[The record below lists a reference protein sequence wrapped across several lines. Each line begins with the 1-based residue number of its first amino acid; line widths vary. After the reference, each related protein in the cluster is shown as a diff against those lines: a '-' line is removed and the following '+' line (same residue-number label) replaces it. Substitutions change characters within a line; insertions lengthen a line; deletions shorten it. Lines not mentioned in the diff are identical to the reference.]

1 MWGGCRWKKVLGF
14 MFIIGY
20 FLYALA
26 VVIKLV
32 LGFFFWMVI
41 ARVILSWVN
50 PNPYNDFVNQIIRA
64 IYNITDPVLYRV
76 RAMIPLNFGGIDFS
90 PMVVILGVQFLQIFL
105 VRSLLEIAQRLIHF

>member
-1 MWGGCRWKKVLGF
+1 
-14 MFIIGY
+14 MFVFGY

-26 VVIKLV
+26 VVIKMA
-32 LGFFFWMVI
+32 LGIFFWFVI

-64 IYNITDPVLYRV
+64 IYTITDPVLYRV

-90 PMVVILGVQFLQIFL
+90 PIVVILGIEFLQIFL
-105 VRSLLEIAQRLIHF
+105 VRSLLEISQRLIY